1 VPQGKNHQKTM
12 TEQEIN
18 IAIHDEID
26 GVSSVI
32 RDYCH
37 DLNAM
42 KEARKSLPPEQRV
55 AYQHELGL
63 LTPKDP
69 GCSCWDLIDADALA
83 HATAFLRVKGLW
95 RDKS

>member
-1 VPQGKNHQKTM
+1 
-12 TEQEIN
+12 
-18 IAIHDEID
+18 
-26 GVSSVI
+26 
-32 RDYCH
+32 
-37 DLNAM
+37 
-42 KEARKSLPPEQRV
+42 V